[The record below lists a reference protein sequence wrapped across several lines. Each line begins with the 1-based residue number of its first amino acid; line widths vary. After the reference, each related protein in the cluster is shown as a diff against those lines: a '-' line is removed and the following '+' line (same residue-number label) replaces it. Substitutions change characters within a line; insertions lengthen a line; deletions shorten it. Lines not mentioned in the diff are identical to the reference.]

1 MTPLSTPTIQ
11 DLKEFYSVSASMPTH
26 KIEEFT
32 NVVRNLL
39 FVKMF
44 GFEAANKILSG
55 EILESSSSVFIGF
68 QKFFAL
74 CVVYQTIKDPLIH
87 TNFGLKSINRVGVS
101 DPTSAQKSTDL
112 IDVESTISAHYREAL
127 KVVNTAKCGNVPVWG
142 GSNSYKISKL

>member
-11 DLKEFYSVSASMPTH
+11 ELKDFYPVSASLPTT

-32 NVVRNLL
+32 NVVRNHL
-39 FVKMF
+39 FIRMF
-44 GFEAANKILSG
+44 GFQATNKILSG
-55 EILESSSSVFIGF
+55 AILESSSDVFIGF

-74 CVVYQTIKDPLIH
+74 CVAYQTIKDPLIH

-112 IDVESTISAHYREAL
+112 VDV
-127 KVVNTAKCGNVPVWG
+127 
-142 GSNSYKISKL
+142 